1 VQGETGPWK
10 DARAGGANPDWLAKP
25 TRSLA
30 LERQAAAVAAHQLVK
45 ADEQTR
51 CDNEENAYE
60 NEKEAANHGRRI
72 R

>member
-10 DARAGGANPDWLAKP
+10 DARAGGANRDRSAKP
-25 TRSLA
+25 ARGLA
-30 LERQAAAVAAHQLVK
+30 LEREANAVTAHQLVK

-51 CDNEENAYE
+51 YDNEENAYE
-60 NEKEAANHGRRI
+60 NEKKAANHGRRI